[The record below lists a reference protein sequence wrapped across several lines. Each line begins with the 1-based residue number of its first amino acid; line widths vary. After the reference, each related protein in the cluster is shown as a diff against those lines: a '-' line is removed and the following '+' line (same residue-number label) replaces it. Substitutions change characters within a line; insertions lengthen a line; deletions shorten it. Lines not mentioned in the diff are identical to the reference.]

1 MSRYGGSLNVDGA
14 EGPYQ
19 AYMDA
24 VITKDS
30 IINQLNTL
38 LTVAT
43 LLFGVIAA
51 VFDSISV
58 EEYKYVE
65 TLCAESLG
73 DGGTIAEA
81 CEYIEVS
88 SRVVGMLQLL
98 ALFFVSWTWIG
109 EAMYSVCTLTT
120 LHSLSY
126 TLSHTLLSCTLSHT
140 LSLSLSLSLSYTL
153 SHTHTLSLI
162 HSLSLS
168 SGLLPHVVA
177 RIIKA
182 KPAGL
187 SRCSPLVLPL

>member
-126 TLSHTLLSCTLSHT
+126 TLSHTLLSYTLSHT
-140 LSLSLSLSLSYTL
+140 LF
-153 SHTHTLSLI
+153 SHTVGLETWENVWSCWIAITEGGLTALSATVDPDLYN
-162 HSLSLS
+162 H
-168 SGLLPHVVA
+168 
-177 RIIKA
+177 
-182 KPAGL
+182 
-187 SRCSPLVLPL
+187 